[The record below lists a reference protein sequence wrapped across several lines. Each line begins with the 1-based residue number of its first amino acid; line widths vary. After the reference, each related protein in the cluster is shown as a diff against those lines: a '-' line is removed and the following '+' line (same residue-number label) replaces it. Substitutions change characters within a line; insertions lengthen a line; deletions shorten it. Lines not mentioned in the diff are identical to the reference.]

1 MGSVAVETDDGLVL
15 VDPLEPP
22 AELARPAHV
31 LLTIYWHARS
41 ASGLA
46 AGRVWAP
53 TRSRRP
59 LERRG
64 VLTEAVQAG
73 DALPGGIQALAS
85 GRSAELVYWLP
96 AQRAL
101 VAGDVLL
108 GGPLRICPDSWVG
121 KAGQGAV
128 REALRPAL
136 ELPIERVLVSHGEP
150 VLTGGRAALE
160 SALDQAPSAA

>member
-1 MGSVAVETDDGLVL
+1 
-15 VDPLEPP
+15 
-22 AELARPAHV
+22 
-31 LLTIYWHARS
+31 
-41 ASGLA
+41 
-46 AGRVWAP
+46 
-53 TRSRRP
+53 
-59 LERRG
+59 
-64 VLTEAVQAG
+64 
-73 DALPGGIQALAS
+73 
-85 GRSAELVYWLP
+85 
-96 AQRAL
+96 